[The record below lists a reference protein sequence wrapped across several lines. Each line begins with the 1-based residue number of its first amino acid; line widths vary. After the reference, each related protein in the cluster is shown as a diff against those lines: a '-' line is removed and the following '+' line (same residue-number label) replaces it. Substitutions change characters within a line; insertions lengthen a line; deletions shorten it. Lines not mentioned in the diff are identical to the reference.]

1 VNSTISVGSV
11 PVHPRTCGE
20 QILQAAQKFRAA
32 GSSPHVRGTVQRIG
46 TGANQ
51 LRFIPARAGN
61 SRSRQSVCRASS
73 VHPRTCGEQIVDE
86 TLYSNVAGSSPH
98 VRGTALK
105 VDGELGYQ
113 RFIPARA
120 GNRGNSAGRSW
131 PVPVHPRTCGEQIRR
146 PVGRYGQG
154 GSSPHVRGTG
164 LHVQGGGVP
173 VRFIPARAG
182 NRDLASAIP
191 TPYPVHPRTCGEQK
205 ERPLLFHTRG
215 GSSPHVRGTD
225 RWGMTCAHRTRFI
238 PARAGNSGA
247 RYADLGFLAV
257 HPRTCGEQSRSLSK
271 APSANGSSPHVRGTG
286 DGITIY
292 HGDCRFIPARA
303 GNRHFGLD
311 QLFRIAVHPRTCG
324 EQVVFWYCAAGS
336 YGSSPHVRGTALI
349 TSRAS
354 PQRRFIPA
362 RAGNRLHP
370 YLSSG
375 GSTVHPRTCGEQ

>member
-1 VNSTISVGSV
+1 MRPRCHINGSSPHVRGTGCGTGLQWGLSGFIPARAGNSNTPFSLVCQV

-20 QILQAAQKFRAA
+20 QHT
-32 GSSPHVRGTVQRIG
+32 S
-46 TGANQ
+46 
-51 LRFIPARAGN
+51 
-61 SRSRQSVCRASS
+61 ASS
-73 VHPRTCGEQIVDE
+73 GIAR
-86 TLYSNVAGSSPH
+86 YGSSPH

-215 GSSPHVRGTD
+215 GSSPHVRGTA
-225 RWGMTCAHRTRFI
+225 RVSTLQSRIIRFI
-238 PARAGNSGA
+238 PARAGNS
-247 RYADLGFLAV
+247 
-257 HPRTCGEQSRSLSK
+257 
-271 APSANGSSPHVRGTG
+271 
-286 DGITIY
+286 
-292 HGDCRFIPARA
+292 
-303 GNRHFGLD
+303 
-311 QLFRIAVHPRTCG
+311 
-324 EQVVFWYCAAGS
+324 
-336 YGSSPHVRGTALI
+336 
-349 TSRAS
+349 
-354 PQRRFIPA
+354 
-362 RAGNRLHP
+362 
-370 YLSSG
+370 
-375 GSTVHPRTCGEQ
+375 